1 MIDEVQQL
9 IKTHLESVKFN
20 ILKNNSQFFAISSE
34 IGSFQKEIN
43 EKEEKFVSKKN
54 SFTQDIYRQNMEIT
68 KLKADNKIL
77 YLDLDSCKNEL
88 KLQKFKNQADKNSEM
103 SIKMHLLSSLLEDK
117 TRELITSKILQ
128 LEIQKQLKALK
139 ENSDKLQRY
148 FLYIKNNN
156 KEL

>member
-1 MIDEVQQL
+1 
-9 IKTHLESVKFN
+9 
-20 ILKNNSQFFAISSE
+20 
-34 IGSFQKEIN
+34 
-43 EKEEKFVSKKN
+43 
-54 SFTQDIYRQNMEIT
+54 MEIT

-148 FLYIKNNN
+148 FLYIKSNN